1 MHINQNEKREQD
13 HVLDNLSQ
21 RIYAD
26 RQTQDA
32 NASVEQKAALI
43 NDQARRHPY
52 RLATPTTPP
61 RIGEKKK
68 PPEAWEEKSRS
79 RLIWPL
85 RIMLIR

>member
-61 RIGEKKK
+61 RIGEKKNHQK
-68 PPEAWEEKSRS
+68 PGRRRAEAASFGHCG
-79 RLIWPL
+79 LC
-85 RIMLIR
+85 

>member
-61 RIGEKKK
+61 RIGEKKTTRSLGGEEQK
-68 PPEAWEEKSRS
+68 PPHLATADYVN
-79 RLIWPL
+79 
-85 RIMLIR
+85 